1 MSFPKQTTA
10 ETKKNPP
17 LSQRLRNPLQKQQR
31 KREVGEKGTME
42 TRRTEVV
49 VKPQRTLRKRGE
61 QGFPMLLQKRDGF
74 RQFSQW
80 SETYHIQHTKHA
92 LICPPKMSLKHKLL
106 CKVCTFTEWLLSI
119 HTQFR
124 KDDINGS
131 HCLPSEGAGSC
142 DIFYYL
148 TNFTSRLA
156 QRRVKTNSICCEH
169 KAWFWWQIQLES
181 PLDRYTVLKRTKGKL
196 RKKSCHISKLPWVGT
211 SNRFP

>member
-1 MSFPKQTTA
+1 MALDSFHSEARPTTYG
-10 ETKKNPP
+10 TPSTHYVHLRC
-17 LSQRLRNPLQKQQR
+17 LSNVDYCARSVHSLNGCFPFILR
-31 KREVGEKGTME
+31 
-42 TRRTEVV
+42 
-49 VKPQRTLRKRGE
+49 
-61 QGFPMLLQKRDGF
+61 
-74 RQFSQW
+74 
-80 SETYHIQHTKHA
+80 
-92 LICPPKMSLKHKLL
+92 
-106 CKVCTFTEWLLSI
+106 
-119 HTQFR
+119 FR

-148 TNFTSRLA
+148 TNLTSRLP
-156 QRRVKTNSICCEH
+156 QSGVKTNSICCEH